1 MLTYLFAEAVIFTA
15 NKIICMKKLLLAA
28 SLLIGLFAMAQ
39 TAAKDTSWKK
49 TYRSFYTKTN
59 DLVHTKLEVKFDYAK
74 SYMYGKVW
82 LTLKPHFYATDS
94 LLLDAKGMNI
104 NKIEM
109 VKAGKNIPLKYTND
123 SLFLNI
129 KLDRLYKGSE
139 PYTIYIDYVSKPN
152 ELQVKGSTAISD
164 AKGLYFINPLG
175 EDKAKPTQIWTQG
188 ETEANS
194 AWVPTIDKPNQK
206 TTNEIYM
213 TVPSKYVTLSNGK
226 LVSQTK
232 NVDGTRTD
240 YWKMD
245 LPHAPYLMFMA
256 VGDFAIVKDSYKGK
270 EVSYY
275 VEKEYEKVARQI
287 FGLTPEM
294 IKFYSEKVTGIEYPW
309 YKYSQIV
316 GRDYVSGAMENT
328 TATLHGERSQQNA
341 RELLDGN
348 GWESTIAHELFHQ
361 WFGDY
366 VTAESWSNITVNES
380 FADYS
385 EYLWKEYKYGADEAL
400 EDNYSQMFRYFGNPA
415 DAKKD
420 LVRYFYNDKED
431 VFDNVSY
438 PKGGRILNM
447 LRHYVGDSAFFKS
460 LNLYLTTNKFGNG
473 NPDKLRL
480 AFEQISG
487 KDLHWYFNQWYFG
500 NGHPKVEIS
509 YDYDVPNQKASVFI
523 KQTQAGDKIF
533 KLPIDID
540 IYTGFEKKRS
550 TVWMEN
556 KVDTFT
562 FSVKSK
568 PDLINVDGDKYLLWE
583 KKDNKTTAEFIHQY
597 KYAKNFVD
605 RREAIDYCSKHK
617 TEPAAFALLKDGL
630 KDSYYKLRNRSLGQI
645 SSDSLDVTTLI
656 IIEKMAIT
664 DVNRMVRTTA
674 IDALAKS
681 NNKKYLPIYL
691 KSVNDSSYS
700 VAGAALEAIATIDE
714 EKAISLLPALQKD
727 MKGRLKDAVDGVVIL
742 TKGDADFDEMH
753 TNYTNVKSLQ
763 EKFNASF
770 NYIDYLAKV
779 TNTINFKKGLDEVIV
794 FREKVAQYGVAPQI
808 NTAIQAMAKKKEA
821 YKAKA
826 LDAAAVD
833 LQLAYIKENLK

>member
-1 MLTYLFAEAVIFTA
+1 
-15 NKIICMKKLLLAA
+15 
-28 SLLIGLFAMAQ
+28 
-39 TAAKDTSWKK
+39 
-49 TYRSFYTKTN
+49 
-59 DLVHTKLEVKFDYAK
+59 
-74 SYMYGKVW
+74 
-82 LTLKPHFYATDS
+82 
-94 LLLDAKGMNI
+94 
-104 NKIEM
+104 
-109 VKAGKNIPLKYTND
+109 
-123 SLFLNI
+123 
-129 KLDRLYKGSE
+129 
-139 PYTIYIDYVSKPN
+139 
-152 ELQVKGSTAISD
+152 
-164 AKGLYFINPLG
+164 
-175 EDKAKPTQIWTQG
+175 
-188 ETEANS
+188 
-194 AWVPTIDKPNQK
+194 
-206 TTNEIYM
+206 M

-232 NVDGTRTD
+232 NTDGTRTD

-245 LPHAPYLMFMA
+245 LPHAPYLMFMG
-256 VGDFAIVKDSYKGK
+256 VGNFAIVKDSYKGK

-294 IKFYSEKVTGIEYPW
+294 IKFYSEKVTGVEYPW
-309 YKYSQIV
+309 AKYSQMV

-328 TATLHGERSQQNA
+328 TATLHGERAQQNA
-341 RELLDGN
+341 RELMDGN
-348 GWESTIAHELFHQ
+348 SWESTIAHELFHQ

-385 EYLWKEYKYGADEAL
+385 EYLWQEYKYGADAAL
-400 EDNYSQMFRYFGNPA
+400 EDNNSQMQRYFSNPA

-420 LVRYFYNDKED
+420 LVRYFYSDKED

-460 LNLYLTTNKFGNG
+460 LNYYLTTNKFGNG
-473 NPDKLRL
+473 SATKLRL
-480 AFEQISG
+480 AFEQIIG
-487 KDLHWYFNQWYFG
+487 EDLNWYFNQWYFG
-500 NGHPKVEIS
+500 SAHPKVDIS
-509 YDYDVPNQKASVFI
+509 YAYDVDSKKASVFI

-540 IYTGFEKKRS
+540 IYTGFEKKR
-550 TVWMEN
+550 TRIWMEN
-556 KVDTFT
+556 KADTFT
-562 FSVKSK
+562 FNVTSK

-583 KKDNKTTAEFIHQY
+583 KKDAKTTAEFIHQY

-617 TEPAAFALLKDGL
+617 TEPAAFALLKDGI
-630 KDSYYKLRNRSLGQI
+630 KDPYYKLRNRSLLQVV
-645 SSDSLDVTTLI
+645 SDSLDAATFAT
-656 IIEKMAIT
+656 IEKMATT
-664 DVNRMVRTTA
+664 DVNRTVRTTA

-691 KSVNDSSYS
+691 KSVSDSSYS
-700 VAGAALEAIATIDE
+700 VAGAALEAIAALDE
-714 EKAISLLPALQKD
+714 EKAISLLPTLQKD

-753 TNYTNVKSLQ
+753 TNYLKVINLQ

-779 TNTINFKKGLDEVIV
+779 TNTINFKKGLDEVII
-794 FREKVAQYGVAPQI
+794 FREKVAQYGASPQI
-808 NTAIQAMAKKKEA
+808 NAALQGMVKKKEA

-826 LDAAAVD
+826 QDAAAID
-833 LQLAYIKENLK
+833 LQLAYVKEKLK

>member
-1 MLTYLFAEAVIFTA
+1 
-15 NKIICMKKLLLAA
+15 MKKILLAA
-28 SLLIGLFAMAQ
+28 SLFFGFAAMAQ
-39 TAAKDTSWKK
+39 PAAKDTSWKK
-49 TYRSFYTKTN
+49 LYRSFYTKTN
-59 DLVHTKLEVKFDYAK
+59 DLVHTKLEAKFDYAK

-123 SLFLNI
+123 SLFLHI
-129 KLDRLYKGSE
+129 KLDKIYKGTE
-139 PYTIYIDYVSKPN
+139 AYTIYIDYVSKPN
-152 ELQVKGSTAISD
+152 ELQVTGSSAISD

-175 EDKAKPTQIWTQG
+175 EDKNKPTQIWTQG
-188 ETEANS
+188 ETESNS

-213 TVPSKYVTLSNGK
+213 TVPQKYVTLSNGK
-226 LVSQTK
+226 LMSQTK
-232 NVDGTRTD
+232 NADGTRTD

-245 LPHAPYLMFMA
+245 LPHAPYLMFMG

-275 VEKEYEKVARQI
+275 VEKEYEKVARKI

-294 IKFYSEKVTGIEYPW
+294 IKFYSEKVTGVEYPW

-328 TATLHGERSQQNA
+328 TATLHGEASQQNA
-341 RELLDGN
+341 RELMDGN

-400 EDNYSQMFRYFGNPA
+400 EDNYSQMQRYLGSPA

-420 LVRYFYNDKED
+420 LVRYFYSDKED

-500 NGHPKVEIS
+500 SGHPKVEIS
-509 YDYDVPNQKASVFI
+509 YAYDVPNQKASVFI
-523 KQTQAGDKIF
+523 KQTQTGDKIF

-540 IYTGFEKKRS
+540 IYNGFEKKRT

-556 KVDTFT
+556 KADTFT
-562 FSVKSK
+562 FDVKSK

-583 KKDNKTTAEFIHQY
+583 KKDTKTTAEFIHQY

-617 TEPAAFALLKDGL
+617 NEPAALTLLKDGL
-630 KDSYYKLRNRSLGQI
+630 NDPYYKLRNRSL
-645 SSDSLDVTTLI
+645 
-656 IIEKMAIT
+656 
-664 DVNRMVRTTA
+664 
-674 IDALAKS
+674 
-681 NNKKYLPIYL
+681 
-691 KSVNDSSYS
+691 
-700 VAGAALEAIATIDE
+700 
-714 EKAISLLPALQKD
+714 
-727 MKGRLKDAVDGVVIL
+727 
-742 TKGDADFDEMH
+742 
-753 TNYTNVKSLQ
+753 
-763 EKFNASF
+763 
-770 NYIDYLAKV
+770 
-779 TNTINFKKGLDEVIV
+779 
-794 FREKVAQYGVAPQI
+794 
-808 NTAIQAMAKKKEA
+808 
-821 YKAKA
+821 
-826 LDAAAVD
+826 
-833 LQLAYIKENLK
+833 